1 MNDDERIVV
10 DVDKVNRLLKDL
22 KMSTPEAR
30 KAIRGALVSSARI
43 IQRQARTN
51 LMSVKN
57 KDGSL
62 LKSENL
68 KGWVRYSVYRGN
80 DGVRVHVQQSFFKK
94 WNPSFLLRF
103 FEAGTNDR
111 YNRKLRAGRLKG
123 RALRKKRYTGRILES
138 KFFSKSVEM
147 RRRWA
152 EEKLKYNL
160 IRYIE
165 RIARKRKR
173 Q

>member
-57 KDGSL
+57 KDGST
-62 LKSENL
+62 LKSDNL
-68 KGWVRYSVYRGN
+68 KKWVRYSVYRKN
-80 DGVRVHVQQSFFKK
+80 DGVRIHIQQKKKGK
-94 WNPSFLLRF
+94 WNPSFLLKF
-103 FEAGTNDR
+103 FEEGTEMRWNE
-111 YNRKLRAGRLKG
+111 KVKKGRLKG
-123 RALRKKRYTGRILES
+123 HSLKKRRYTGYISTS

-147 RRRWA
+147 RRRLA

-160 IRYIE
+160 IKHIE
-165 RIARKRKR
+165 RIANKR